1 MSALM
6 PRYFFDVIDSD
17 GIQRDEQGQVFQDVQ
32 QADEEALTAL
42 LDIAREYMLRR
53 EDATLRIEVRNDQD
67 NVVLRKSLDLKQDV
81 IDR

>member
-1 MSALM
+1 
-6 PRYFFDVIDSD
+6 
-17 GIQRDEQGQVFQDVQ
+17 
-32 QADEEALTAL
+32 LTAL

>member
-53 EDATLRIEVRNDQD
+53 DGATLRIEVRDDQD
-67 NVVLRKSLDLKQDV
+67 SVVLRKSLDLKQDV